1 MTKECKQELA
11 KIYKKGYPQIA
22 FDESVS
28 SQARIALNQLYKK
41 YGDKFSNKAKSLS
54 KSLLKKTNKY
64 SNSQINTAL
73 KTMLGA
79 SAKDFLLKGSAIS
92 PEKSEIMKALIF
104 ENVSL
109 IRSIPNEYFKQNYR
123 LCGTHQLKMARA

>member
-1 MTKECKQELA
+1 MKNQLISNRLNVNAGIMSWYVKELQKLTQQMTKECKQELA

-54 KSLLKKTNKY
+54 KSLLKKR
-64 SNSQINTAL
+64 INT
-73 KTMLGA
+73 
-79 SAKDFLLKGSAIS
+79 
-92 PEKSEIMKALIF
+92 LI
-104 ENVSL
+104 
-109 IRSIPNEYFKQNYR
+109 
-123 LCGTHQLKMARA
+123 AR